1 MVGHVFLRRACIATH
16 GPLLIPLCSGCCLPL
31 ETDCLPKNRKILKKQ
46 NSTLK
51 LLADFGPRPIQ
62 VIPRRVPAPSDLIYD
77 IRQLL
82 IARQTIWR
90 PGSTTCRGKSRVPP
104 FRRAAA
110 SFWSFH
116 EWRLESAFVDSKAPD
131 F

>member
-1 MVGHVFLRRACIATH
+1 MVGHAFLRRACIATH
-16 GPLLIPLCSGCCLPL
+16 GPLLIPLCSGCCPPL

-46 NSTLK
+46 NRTLK

-62 VIPRRVPAPSDLIYD
+62 VIPRRVPAPSDLNYD

-90 PGSTTCRGKSRVPP
+90 SGSTTCRGEISRPTVS
-104 FRRAAA
+104 A
-110 SFWSFH
+110 SSGQF
-116 EWRLESAFVDSKAPD
+116 LVIP
-131 F
+131 